1 MSSLFLE
8 HNYTAHFSFH
18 EAFPGLKG
26 KDVENVMTAVFE
38 EATSTTHNKVTDAI
52 LMWTEV
58 GEGDLETM
66 LGREPWMM
74 RCVWGRVLPGSLR
87 ELNIAI

>member
-1 MSSLFLE
+1 
-8 HNYTAHFSFH
+8 
-18 EAFPGLKG
+18 
-26 KDVENVMTAVFE
+26 MTAVFE

-74 RCVWGRVLPGSLR
+74 RLGWVRGGRNRNHSLVR
-87 ELNIAI
+87 IPPDPSGN